1 MKKDSLRF
9 DEPQC
14 SPAIENLYNIIRKSS
29 QIINTAPSY
38 SLNSKLQELT
48 EIHNP
53 YLGFGAVSI

>member
-14 SPAIENLYNIIRKSS
+14 SPAIENPYNVIRKSS

-38 SLNSKLQELT
+38 SLNSKLQKLT
-48 EIHNP
+48 EIR
-53 YLGFGAVSI
+53 FGAVSM